1 MKSLN
6 RLDLQTGNAVPREG
20 AVGAA
25 THHFPGSPEPRP
37 AGHDGGQC
45 NALSLRV
52 HRSVESLE
60 TLELPWRR
68 LTPDEAAP
76 FQTFTWNLAWYRGY
90 ASTPG
95 TPVIF
100 ELRRGGETV
109 AILPCYLTGRTLRL
123 AGDTICDY
131 QDIITDDLAVVLPTL
146 ELVMDWLKREA
157 RRSHFHFERL
167 SCEGLLYRALHE
179 PMVAAGENLV
189 FEKRF
194 APCPY
199 VSIEGGLDAYLVSLP
214 RKIRQDLRH
223 SLNRL
228 EREAPVARVVRL
240 NSFSIRVDD
249 LENAAEFHIGHFRKE
264 GVSPFADRRLIE
276 LLGCVAKDP
285 DVGFQ
290 LSFLANQGDLL
301 AVDFGFVRG
310 GRYYGYLTAFDPA
323 FGRLAPG
330 KCLLLRRID
339 GWVEEDGVHILD
351 FLSGDEGYKKGFT
364 GGAAYHVWSM
374 RLMPRDLR
382 NRARR
387 IGLESHKQFRRLA
400 KDVLERAAI
409 LPR

>member
-6 RLDLQTGNAVPREG
+6 RLDLQTGNTAPREG
-20 AVGAA
+20 AGSAA

-37 AGHDGGQC
+37 AGDDGGQC
-45 NALSLRV
+45 DALSLRV

-68 LTPDEAAP
+68 LTSDEAAP

-90 ASTPG
+90 AAATG
-95 TPVIF
+95 VPVVF

-109 AILPCYLTGRTLRL
+109 AILPCYLAGRTMRL
-123 AGDTICDY
+123 AGDITCDY
-131 QDIITDDLAVVLPTL
+131 QDIITDDFGVVQPALRLA
-146 ELVMDWLKREA
+146 MDWLKREE
-157 RRSHFHFERL
+157 RRAHFHFQKL
-167 SCEGLLYRALHE
+167 SSEGMLFRALHD
-179 PMVAAGENLV
+179 PATAAGDLV

-264 GVSPFADRRLIE
+264 GVSPFADRRLIG

-310 GRYYGYLTAFDPA
+310 GRYYGYLTAYDPA
-323 FGRLAPG
+323 FARLAPG
-330 KCLLLRRID
+330 KCLLLKRID
-339 GWVEEDGVHILD
+339 GWVNEDSVHTLD
-351 FLSGDEGYKKGFT
+351 FLAGDEGYKKGFT

-387 IGLESHKQFRRLA
+387 IGLESNKQIRRLA
-400 KDVLERAAI
+400 KEVLEKAAI